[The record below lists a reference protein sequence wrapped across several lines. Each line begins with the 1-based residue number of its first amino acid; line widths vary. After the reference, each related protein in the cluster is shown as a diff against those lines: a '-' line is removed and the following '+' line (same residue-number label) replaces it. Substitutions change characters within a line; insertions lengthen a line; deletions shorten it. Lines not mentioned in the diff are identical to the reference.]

1 MFLVLLDARP
11 AHLLLPAPS
20 VSIHLSSKEMSVKLN
35 ATTDSLLLDQ
45 SAEDALKDAFNAL
58 KTSSATTALMAST
71 CTMELATRSA
81 LLELLEIAVQP
92 TGSALLAI
100 HLARPASTILLIAPA
115 ARTERDIFKPQ
126 RSFNPASKPVTMVPT
141 PTMESA
147 RSATSSVLP
156 VSEVQATVSLAL
168 KVNFSIREDAG
179 PLALEFFSPT
189 LELKPPVSIHALKD
203 STSSRALPALLAQ
216 SNAPLVME
224 DPTTVP
230 HAFKD
235 LFPPMEPALPSA
247 VRMSSA
253 SPESVLLVMNL
264 AMAAQLHQPTVNH
277 ALLDMLDQDQSA
289 KKDAFQVNS
298 SMPEDKPALT
308 APETAL
314 AAHLPTSAQSAQA
327 LKSIPE
333 VEFAQ
338 AAPIPATPVMEPTP
352 ALAA

>member
-1 MFLVLLDARP
+1 MFLVLLDAKP
-11 AHLLLPAPS
+11 VHLLLLAPS
-20 VSIHLSSKEMSVKLN
+20 VLIHLSSKEVSVKLN
-35 ATTDSLLLDQ
+35 ATMDSLLLDQ
-45 SAEDALKDAFNAL
+45 SAEDALKDVFNAL

-71 CTMELATRSA
+71 CIMELAIRSA
-81 LLELLEIAVQP
+81 LLELLEIVLQP
-92 TGSALLAI
+92 TGSALLAT
-100 HLARPASTILLIAPA
+100 HLARPASTTLLIAPA
-115 ARTERDIFKPQ
+115 ARTERDIFRLQ
-126 RSFNPASKPVTMVPT
+126 LLCNHASKPVTMVPT

-147 RSATSSVLP
+147 RSAISSVLP
-156 VSEVQATVSLAL
+156 ASEAQATVSLAL

-179 PLALEFFSPT
+179 PLALEFSSPT
-189 LELKPPVSIHALKD
+189 LEPKPPVSIRALKD
-203 STSSRALPALLAQ
+203 STSSQALPALLAQ
-216 SNAPLVME
+216 FNAPLVME

-235 LFPPMEPALPSA
+235 PSLPTEPALPNA

-264 AMAAQLHQPTVNH
+264 AMAAQLHQPTVFH

-308 APETAL
+308 APETVL
-314 AAHLPTSAQSAQA
+314 AAHLPISAQSAQA

-338 AAPIPATPVMEPTP
+338 AAPTLATPVMEPTP

>member
-71 CTMELATRSA
+71 CTMELAIRFA

-92 TGSALLAI
+92 TGSALLAT

-126 RSFNPASKPVTMVPT
+126 LLFNPASKPVTMVPT

-147 RSATSSVLP
+147 RSATSSVLLA
-156 VSEVQATVSLAL
+156 SEVPATVSLAL
-168 KVNFSIREDAG
+168 KANFSIREDAG
-179 PLALEFFSPT
+179 PLAPEFFSPT
-189 LELKPPVSIHALKD
+189 LEPKPPVSIHALKV
-203 STSSRALPALLAQ
+203 STSSQALPALLAQ
-216 SNAPLVME
+216 SNAQLVME

-235 LFPPMEPALPSA
+235 PFPPMEPALPSA

-253 SPESVLLVMNL
+253 SLESVLLVMNL
-264 AMAAQLHQPTVNH
+264 AMAAQLHQPTANH
-277 ALLDMLDQDQSA
+277 ALLDMLGQDQSA
-289 KKDAFQVNS
+289 KKDVFQVNS
-298 SMPEDKPALT
+298 SMPEDKPVLT
-308 APETAL
+308 ALETAL

-327 LKSIPE
+327 LKSTPE

-338 AAPIPATPVMEPTP
+338 AAPTLATPVMELTP
-352 ALAA
+352 ALVV

>member
-1 MFLVLLDARP
+1 VFLVLLDAKP
-11 AHLLLPAPS
+11 VHLLLLAPS
-20 VSIHLSSKEMSVKLN
+20 VLIHLSSKEVSVKLN
-35 ATTDSLLLDQ
+35 ATMDSLLLDQ
-45 SAEDALKDAFNAL
+45 SAEDALKDVFNAL

-71 CTMELATRSA
+71 CIMELAIRSA
-81 LLELLEIAVQP
+81 LLELLEIALQP
-92 TGSALLAI
+92 TGSALLAT
-100 HLARPASTILLIAPA
+100 HLARPASTTLLIAPA
-115 ARTERDIFKPQ
+115 ARTERDIFRLQ
-126 RSFNPASKPVTMVPT
+126 LLCNHASKPVTMVPT

-147 RSATSSVLP
+147 RSAISSVLP
-156 VSEVQATVSLAL
+156 ASEAQATVSLAL

-179 PLALEFFSPT
+179 PLALEFSSPT
-189 LELKPPVSIHALKD
+189 LEPKPPVSIRALKD
-203 STSSRALPALLAQ
+203 STSSQALPALLAQ
-216 SNAPLVME
+216 FNAPLVME

-235 LFPPMEPALPSA
+235 PSLPTEPALPNA
-247 VRMSSA
+247 ARMSSA

-264 AMAAQLHQPTVNH
+264 AMAAQLHQPTVFH

-308 APETAL
+308 APETVL
-314 AAHLPTSAQSAQA
+314 AAHLPISAQSAQA

-338 AAPIPATPVMEPTP
+338 AAPTLATPVMEPTP

>member
-1 MFLVLLDARP
+1 VFLVLLDAKP
-11 AHLLLPAPS
+11 VHLLLLAPS
-20 VSIHLSSKEMSVKLN
+20 VLIHLSSKEVSVKLN
-35 ATTDSLLLDQ
+35 ATMDSLLLDQ
-45 SAEDALKDAFNAL
+45 SAEDALKDVFNAL

-71 CTMELATRSA
+71 CIMELAIRSA
-81 LLELLEIAVQP
+81 LLELLEIVLQP
-92 TGSALLAI
+92 TGSALLAT
-100 HLARPASTILLIAPA
+100 HLARPASTTLLIAPA
-115 ARTERDIFKPQ
+115 ARTERDIFRLQ
-126 RSFNPASKPVTMVPT
+126 LLCNHASKPVTMVPT

-147 RSATSSVLP
+147 RSAISSVLP
-156 VSEVQATVSLAL
+156 ASEAQATVSLAL

-179 PLALEFFSPT
+179 PLALEFSSPT
-189 LELKPPVSIHALKD
+189 LEPKPPVSIHALKD
-203 STSSRALPALLAQ
+203 STSSQALPALLAQ
-216 SNAPLVME
+216 FNAPLVME

-235 LFPPMEPALPSA
+235 PSLPTEPALPNA
-247 VRMSSA
+247 ARMSSA

-264 AMAAQLHQPTVNH
+264 AMAAQLHQPTVFH

-308 APETAL
+308 APETVL
-314 AAHLPTSAQSAQA
+314 AAHLPISAQSAQA

-338 AAPIPATPVMEPTP
+338 AAPTLATPVMEPTP

>member
-1 MFLVLLDARP
+1 MFLVLLDAKP
-11 AHLLLPAPS
+11 VHLLLLAPS
-20 VSIHLSSKEMSVKLN
+20 VLIHLSSKEVSVKLN
-35 ATTDSLLLDQ
+35 ATMDSLLLDQ
-45 SAEDALKDAFNAL
+45 SAEDALKDVFNAL

-71 CTMELATRSA
+71 CIMELAIRSA
-81 LLELLEIAVQP
+81 LLELLEIALQP
-92 TGSALLAI
+92 TGSALLAT
-100 HLARPASTILLIAPA
+100 HLARPASTTLLIAPA
-115 ARTERDIFKPQ
+115 ARTERDIFRLQ
-126 RSFNPASKPVTMVPT
+126 LLCNHASKPVTMVPT

-147 RSATSSVLP
+147 RSAISSVLP
-156 VSEVQATVSLAL
+156 ASEAQATVSLAL

-179 PLALEFFSPT
+179 PLALEFSSPT
-189 LELKPPVSIHALKD
+189 LEPKPPVSIHALKD
-203 STSSRALPALLAQ
+203 STSSQALPALLAQ
-216 SNAPLVME
+216 FNAPLVME

-235 LFPPMEPALPSA
+235 PSLPTEPALPNA

-264 AMAAQLHQPTVNH
+264 AMAAQLHQPTVFH

-308 APETAL
+308 APETVL
-314 AAHLPTSAQSAQA
+314 AAHLPISAQSAQA

-338 AAPIPATPVMEPTP
+338 AAPTLATPVMEPTP